1 MAGPNAADDVLGGL
15 LADLRA
21 ESAVLDGLVA
31 TLPAEDWARP
41 TPAEGWTVAHQIAHL
56 AWTDHWTT
64 LAARDPAGF
73 GASLGGRF
81 TELSAAGADPVEE
94 GAREG
99 ATAEPAA
106 LLARWRTGRAEVRAA
121 LAAAPAGTRLP
132 WFGPPMKPASMATAR
147 LMETWAHGQDVADAL
162 GATREPT
169 DRLRHIAHLG
179 LRTLGFAFTLRGLPA
194 PEHPVRL
201 ELTAPDGGTWSI
213 GPDGAE
219 DVVAGPALDFCLLV
233 TQRRHRDDLALT
245 TTGPVAT
252 AWLPIAQAFA
262 GAPGKGRQPGARTGP
277 GDAPSDRRG

>member
-1 MAGPNAADDVLGGL
+1 MSEPTAAGGVLDGL

-31 TLPAEDWARP
+31 GLPAEDWARA

-56 AWTDHWTT
+56 AWSDDLAA
-64 LAARDPAGF
+64 LAARDPEAF
-73 GASLGGRF
+73 GAWLGGNF
-81 TELSAAGADPVEE
+81 TEPPAAGADPVEE

-99 ATAEPAA
+99 AAAEPSA
-106 LLARWRTGRAEVRAA
+106 LLARWRAGRQEVLDA
-121 LAAAPAGTRLP
+121 LGAAPADVRVP

-179 LRTLGFAFTLRGLPA
+179 LRTLGFAFALRGLPV
-194 PEHPVRL
+194 PERPVRL
-201 ELTAPDGGTWSI
+201 ELTAPDGGAWSI
-213 GPDGAE
+213 GPAGAE
-219 DVVAGPALDFCLLV
+219 DVVSGPALDFCLLV

-245 TTGPVAT
+245 AAGPVAT

-262 GAPGKGRQPGARTGP
+262 GVPGQGRRPGG
-277 GDAPSDRRG
+277 